1 MYDTYIQYIQEIRA
15 VKIKPEIK
23 ERIINAANT
32 LTAEGVENPTNDQ
45 VREKMGGGSLTHIS
59 PVMREWRESKK
70 AEVVAA
76 LEMPAELKKI
86 IESSIGQVWTA
97 ASKLASATVESFRLA
112 AQESIETATV
122 ERDEALSE
130 ITRLES
136 KMFDLE
142 KQIAL
147 KESEINQVKS
157 EEEKARSLNLSL
169 STENAALNARV
180 DDRDIQIQN
189 LQEEVKDARKDNKDL
204 QAELIEIA
212 KKTKSKK

>member
-1 MYDTYIQYIQEIRA
+1 M
-15 VKIKPEIK
+15 KIKPEIK

-32 LTAEGVENPTNDQ
+32 LTAEGVENPTNEQ
-45 VREKMGGGSLTHIS
+45 VRERMGGGSLSHIS

-76 LEMPAELKKI
+76 LEMPAELKKV

-97 ASKLASATVESFRLA
+97 ASKLASATVESFRQE
-112 AQESIETATV
+112 AQESIEAATA

-136 KMFDLE
+136 KIIDLE
-142 KQIAL
+142 KQL
-147 KESEINQVKS
+147 SEKEAELNQVKS
-157 EEEKARSLNLSL
+157 DEEKAKAQNATLNS
-169 STENAALNARV
+169 ENAALVARIE
-180 DDRDIQIQN
+180 DRDNQIGS
-189 LQEEVKDARKDNKDL
+189 LKSEVKEARNDTKNL

-212 KKTKSKK
+212 KKSKK